1 MTMETFIRYMNFAIL
16 VLFFLCYSYQV
27 VYVFIRL
34 LKKDVVRGE
43 RPFHRYA
50 VIISARNES
59 AVIGGLLQSINSQ
72 KYPKELL
79 DVYVVADNCTD
90 NTAEIAAE
98 NGATVFE
105 RFNRVQVGKGYALNY
120 IFHKIDEDKGIRYYD
135 AYMVFD
141 ADNVLDENYVYEMN
155 KVFDDGYPVITS
167 YRNSK
172 NYDSNWISAG
182 YALWFLRESRYL
194 NGARMQCGSS
204 CAISGTGFMV
214 DSQIIEKNQGWKHH
228 LLTEDIEFSVDN
240 IIQGNVIGY
249 CEKAVLYDEQP
260 VRFKE
265 SWNQRLRWAKGFYQV
280 VGKYGKG
287 LVEGCVK
294 HRSFQCFDMLMNI
307 APAMLL
313 TIATLLINGGA
324 MMMGLING
332 EESLFL
338 LAGGEIINCVASI
351 YLSLFFFGIVTT
363 ITEWKQIHC
372 SSTKKILYLF
382 TFPIFIF
389 TYLPIAIAA
398 LFKKVTWTP
407 IQHTI
412 VRNVQEIRQ

>member
-1 MTMETFIRYMNFAIL
+1 M
-16 VLFFLCYSYQV
+16 
-27 VYVFIRL
+27 
-34 LKKDVVRGE
+34 
-43 RPFHRYA
+43 
-50 VIISARNES
+50 
-59 AVIGGLLQSINSQ
+59 
-72 KYPKELL
+72 
-79 DVYVVADNCTD
+79 VADNCTD